1 MVVLTEFEEAVGPGA
16 FRIVDHWETDRMAI
30 RIAHP
35 NDEHLLAYVA
45 LGNADGR
52 YVKWTPLSRPF
63 FARNKLM
70 FGRVVVWVFGWPQ
83 HQDHPLPFRRSA
95 RRSGRIPAEPY
106 PPSEYLQ
113 V

>member
-52 YVKWTPLSRPF
+52 YEVELETEPF
-63 FARNKLM
+63 
-70 FGRVVVWVFGWPQ
+70 
-83 HQDHPLPFRRSA
+83 HDSDLPYPV
-95 RRSGRIPAEPY
+95 SGRFHDITLGELKTIVAQHLNTPTPQRSDL
-106 PPSEYLQ
+106 PQ
-113 V
+113 